1 MSTLIEKT
9 REEEILE
16 ELNASID
23 KSIDA
28 MSPSELREYERKAE
42 NLMKKARRRATSA
55 ASTHGKVQ
63 SSSKVHSR

>member
-23 KSIDA
+23 KRIDA
-28 MSPSELREYERKAE
+28 MSPGELSEYERKAE
-42 NLMKKARRRATSA
+42 NLMKKARRRATLA
-55 ASTHGKVQ
+55 ASTPGKAQ
-63 SSSKVHSR
+63 SSSKARSR